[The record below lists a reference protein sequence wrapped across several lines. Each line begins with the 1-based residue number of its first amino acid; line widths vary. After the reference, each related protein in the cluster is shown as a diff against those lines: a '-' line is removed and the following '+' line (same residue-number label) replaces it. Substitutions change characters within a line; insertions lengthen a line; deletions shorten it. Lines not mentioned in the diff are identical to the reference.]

1 MITVIKP
8 GLLTTVQDL
17 GRMGYQQYGMVVA
30 GAMDDYSLQ
39 VGNLLVGNWRGAAGL
54 EITWLGPVLRF
65 ETDTVIALTGADL
78 GPLLDGKPVPLWKS
92 ISIEKGQ
99 ELRFQGPVAGM
110 RTYLCVAGGIQ
121 VPTVMGSRSTYL
133 KGRIGGFHGRALQSG
148 DVLETGRPL
157 QLQSSE
163 T

>member
-133 KGRIGGFHGRALQSG
+133 KGRIGDRKS
-148 DVLETGRPL
+148 VV
-157 QLQSSE
+157 
-163 T
+163 